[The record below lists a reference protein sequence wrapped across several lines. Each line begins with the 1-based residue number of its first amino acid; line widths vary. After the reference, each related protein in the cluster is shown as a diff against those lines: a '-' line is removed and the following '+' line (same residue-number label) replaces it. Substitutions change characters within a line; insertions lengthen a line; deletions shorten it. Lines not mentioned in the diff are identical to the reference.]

1 MLKNSLS
8 ILFALLLTVQLISA
22 TAINRWDEEMPCK
35 TNAECLKKGLP
46 LRKPSPVV
54 KRGALHPR
62 QSNTVSSTYRI
73 SVIRGQ
79 GVVGFLDRTPNANGQ
94 YTMSQDASQRIIV
107 GEPSLS
113 PGELKISNY
122 VSNNGLSYVYLAA
135 QIGPNSGGS
144 ILSASSYNYAVI
156 TASTSSFDSTSG
168 PATPPNPSYTLYG
181 VATGSTSPLET
192 NTWYQTAAGS
202 QNLFTNW
209 VNSDGTTL
217 SRPQIMYDTVNA
229 NFVITGCATCYQAQ
243 FPNNNAYAVSLAR
256 AKVTT

>member
-8 ILFALLLTVQLISA
+8 ILFTLLLTVQLISA

-62 QSNTVSSTYRI
+62 QSNTVSSI

-94 YTMSQDASQRIIV
+94 YTMTQDASQRIIV

-243 FPNNNAYAVSLAR
+243 FPNNNAYAVSLDR